1 LIFQYLYAWFVDFG
15 LYLLEKASSL
25 AAGGNTYKDRFRV
38 DDRFIRLNFIGLLFY
53 VLKLTKRWY
62 MFFIEFKLNSRIFT
76 LIINLHP
83 LDMWKSIAILGNIC
97 ISKIN
102 LYWVPNHD
110 NLCNFFFV
118 KKSIRTFNWFLFFYE
133 IRLTDFENN
142 LYIVYIETNK

>member
-1 LIFQYLYAWFVDFG
+1 
-15 LYLLEKASSL
+15 LLEKASSL

-83 LDMWKSIAILGNIC
+83 LDM
-97 ISKIN
+97 
-102 LYWVPNHD
+102 
-110 NLCNFFFV
+110 
-118 KKSIRTFNWFLFFYE
+118 
-133 IRLTDFENN
+133 
-142 LYIVYIETNK
+142 